1 MNNKKVLLVEDESSL
16 RQLMKTYF
24 LKEGAEVI
32 EAGDGR
38 AALNKFEENNI
49 DLVILDIMLPE
60 YDGWSVCKRIREK
73 SDIPILMLTARSEEN
88 DKLFG
93 FELGADDYMT
103 KPFSL
108 KELIARS
115 KVLIKRS
122 RKEMDLKDIL
132 ILENIKIDRLS
143 HKVFIN
149 NIEVEFSPKEYD
161 LLNYFVTNKN
171 QALSREMILNGVWGY
186 DYYGDLRTVDT
197 HIKRLRQKLED
208 EGDKITTVRGFGYRF
223 EVTEWKE
230 TQFFLDFSYI
240 L

>member
-1 MNNKKVLLVEDESSL
+1 MKNKKILLVEDEKSL
-16 RQLMKTYF
+16 RQLIKTYF

-32 EAGDGR
+32 ESEDGR
-38 AALNKFEENNI
+38 IALENFENNDF
-49 DLVILDIMLPE
+49 DLIVLDIMLPE

-115 KVLIKRS
+115 KALIKRS
-122 RKEMDLKDIL
+122 KKEIEMKDIL
-132 ILENIKIDRLS
+132 IIDNIKIDRLS
-143 HKVFIN
+143 HKVFIDN
-149 NIEVEFSPKEYD
+149 TEIDFSPKEYD
-161 LLNYFVTNKN
+161 LLNYFVINKN
-171 QALSREMILNGVWGY
+171 QALSREMILDGVWGY
-186 DYYGDLRTVDT
+186 DYFGDLRTVDT

-208 EGDKITTVRGFGYRF
+208 HRDKIVTVRGFGYRF
-223 EVTEWKE
+223 EVKE
-230 TQFFLDFSYI
+230 
-240 L
+240 

>member
-1 MNNKKVLLVEDESSL
+1 MKNKKILLVEDEKSL
-16 RQLMKTYF
+16 RQLIKTYF

-32 EAGDGR
+32 ESEDGR
-38 AALNKFEENNI
+38 IALENFENNDF
-49 DLVILDIMLPE
+49 DLIVLDIMLPE

-115 KVLIKRS
+115 KALIKRS
-122 RKEMDLKDIL
+122 KKEIEMKDIL
-132 ILENIKIDRLS
+132 IIDNIKIDRLS
-143 HKVFIN
+143 HKVFIDN
-149 NIEVEFSPKEYD
+149 TEIDFSPKEYD
-161 LLNYFVTNKN
+161 LLNYFVINKN
-171 QALSREMILNGVWGY
+171 QALSREMILDGVWGY
-186 DYYGDLRTVDT
+186 DYFGDLRTVDT

-208 EGDKITTVRGFGYRF
+208 HGDKIVTVRGFGYRF
-223 EVTEWKE
+223 EVKE
-230 TQFFLDFSYI
+230 
-240 L
+240 

>member
-38 AALNKFEENNI
+38 VALNKFEENNI

-223 EVTEWKE
+223 EVTE
-230 TQFFLDFSYI
+230 
-240 L
+240 